1 MCFRYANL
9 AMAPTRKAKGVKRYA
24 TVNEASQEKYG
35 GGSNKKKQRKRKLSD
50 KLGPLWSNGE
60 LQCFYDA
67 YRKYGKDWRKVAA
80 AVRNRS
86 IEMVEALYN
95 MNRAYLSLPEG
106 TASVVGLKAM
116 MTDHYSVMEGSD
128 SERESNDALGFSRK
142 PQKRKLGKDQP
153 SVSKDVFHSHP
164 SASLEGCL
172 SLVKR
177 RKLDGDQPRVVGKRT
192 PRIPVSYPHKKDDKE
207 AYIFPIK
214 KGRKSEGDNDDDVS
228 HVVALLTQ
236 ASQRGGSP
244 QVSQTPYRRP
254 VHLKSSSVQSS
265 ERMHPPPGKA
275 LANLRRASMDE
286 DWLEG
291 SIGSGGAETG
301 DYPRDLLECVGT
313 VEMPSKGKKLY
324 KKKGKVK
331 HSGNHQFDDGGEAC
345 SGTEEVPNLSSR
357 ATADIEVSNT
367 KGEQL
372 SPQGQWT
379 KSKKLYFGDKS
390 SCLDALQTLA
400 DLSLMMPESMES
412 GSSVQLKDG
421 GANVDAEDKFSVPET
436 TSTSQFRKKNKL
448 PSAKHRVPCTIS
460 GVEGTNSK
468 KSKVGRDP
476 AIDINTVSESEQQS
490 QSTTKILKRKR
501 KSLVPKISNADAHMD
516 MNEPSKTEGFGEEE
530 NKPVTKGKRTGQVS
544 TPSKQWKSAKSLEGS
559 LNSDHRRTLTDL
571 TGSTAQVPTSSQV
584 NLPTK
589 RTSRRKMYIPRTLH
603 PKENSCEKKLKN
615 QLNTRSN
622 SVQDR
627 SLHLKEKIS
636 CCLSSHLLR
645 RWCTFEWFYSALD
658 YAWFAKREF
667 EEYLNHVGLGHI
679 PRLTRVEWGV
689 IRSSLGKPRR
699 FSEHFL
705 HEEREK
711 LKQYRESVRKHYA
724 ELRTGVREGLP
735 TDLAR
740 PLSVGQRVIALHPK
754 TREVH
759 DGSVLTV
766 DHDKCR
772 VQFDRP
778 DIGVEFVMD
787 VDCMPSNPLD
797 NMPEALRKRN
807 IAFDKF
813 SCTSKEPNKI
823 GNLNFGG
830 PMMFASSGHL
840 VKATS
845 PMDAFIKQ
853 EKWDAIHTTA
863 QPKAA
868 SADIGRAQQTAYS
881 QPGIVVAHNQ
891 AREADIRALS
901 ELNSALDKK
910 EALLM
915 ELRNTNNNILENK
928 NSGECTLKDS
938 EPFKK
943 HYAMVLVQLKEAS
956 GQVSSALVNLRQRN
970 TYPANSLPPWMKQP
984 ANSTIHGDPSSFDSS
999 ISQESG
1005 SSVADIVEVSKSK
1018 AHMMV
1023 NAAIQVMASGKC
1035 GEDAYVGIREALD
1048 SIDNQHFT
1056 SESRLPVNRS
1066 QEQVNGSLGQRNQ
1079 ISSGTSGPN
1088 LTSDSSAPKLH
1099 TDADKN
1105 EAQILSEV
1113 ISACVMAVHM
1123 IQTCTERQFP
1133 PAVVA
1138 QVLDYAATSL
1148 HPRCP
1153 QNVGIYR
1160 EIQMC
1165 MGRIKTQI
1173 LALVPT

>member
-1 MCFRYANL
+1 MGEHLKFFHG
-9 AMAPTRKAKGVKRYA
+9 P
-24 TVNEASQEKYG
+24 
-35 GGSNKKKQRKRKLSD
+35 NKKIQKCKAKRKLSD
-50 KLGPLWSNGE
+50 KLGPEWSKGE
-60 LQCFYDA
+60 LERFYDA

-116 MTDHYSVMEGSD
+116 MTDHYNVMEGSD
-128 SERESNDALGFSRK
+128 SERESNDASGFSRK
-142 PQKRKLGKDQP
+142 PQKRKLGKDQL
-153 SVSKDVFHSHP
+153 SASKDVFQLHS
-164 SASLEGCL
+164 SASHEGCL
-172 SLVKR
+172 SLLKR
-177 RKLDGDQPRVVGKRT
+177 RRLDGGQPRAVGKRT
-192 PRIPVSYPHKKDDKE
+192 PRFPVSYAYKKDDRDT
-207 AYIFPIK
+207 YVSPIK
-214 KGRKSEGDNDDDVS
+214 KGRRSEGDNDDEVA
-228 HVVALLTQ
+228 HVAALLTE

-244 QVSQTPYRRP
+244 QISQTPDRRP
-254 VHLKSSSVQSS
+254 VHVKSSSVQSS
-265 ERMHPPPGKA
+265 ERMHPPRGKA
-275 LANLRRASMDE
+275 RANLRDPSMDE

-291 SIGSGGAETG
+291 SIGSKG
-301 DYPRDLLECVGT
+301 LKLEI
-313 VEMPSKGKKLY
+313 MPEIQKAKDI
-324 KKKGKVK
+324 
-331 HSGNHQFDDGGEAC
+331 GNHQFDDGGEAC
-345 SGTEEVPNLSSR
+345 SGTEEGLNVSSR
-357 ATADIEVSNT
+357 GKMILKFQIQ
-367 KGEQL
+367 KGNDFLHKVKGREARNFILELVQQL
-372 SPQGQWT
+372 FSMWMV
-379 KSKKLYFGDKS
+379 GDES

-400 DLSLMMPESMES
+400 DLSLMMPESTMES
-412 GSSVQLKDG
+412 GSSVQLKEEGTNLD
-421 GANVDAEDKFSVPET
+421 VEDKFSVPEA
-436 TSTSQFRKKNKL
+436 TSTSQSRNKNKI
-448 PSAKHRVPCTIS
+448 PSAKHRGPFAIS

-468 KSKVGRDP
+468 KSKLGREPVFDTT
-476 AIDINTVSESEQQS
+476 AVSESEQQL
-490 QSTTKILKRKR
+490 QSTTKTWKRKR
-501 KSLVPKISNADAHMD
+501 KSSVLKISNADAPID
-516 MNEPSKTEGFGEEE
+516 SNINEPLKIEAFGEEE
-530 NKPVTKGKRTGQVS
+530 NKPVTKGKRTNQSS
-544 TPSKQWKSAKSLEGS
+544 TPSKQWKSTRSLEGS
-559 LNSDHRRTLTDL
+559 LNSDYRRTGTDL
-571 TGSTAQVPTSSQV
+571 TATTAQAPTSNHV

-589 RTSRRKMYIPRTLH
+589 RISRRKMYIPRTLH
-603 PKENSCEKKLKN
+603 PKEKSSEKKLKN
-615 QLNTRSN
+615 QLNIRS
-622 SVQDR
+622 SSAQDR
-627 SLHLKEKIS
+627 ALYLKEKTS
-636 CCLSSHLLR
+636 CCLSSHLVR

-658 YAWFAKREF
+658 YPWFAKREF

-724 ELRTGVREGLP
+724 ELRTGDREGLP

-787 VDCMPSNPLD
+787 VDCMPLNPLD
-797 NMPEALRKRN
+797 NMPEALRRQN
-807 IAFDKF
+807 FAFDKF
-813 SCTSKEPNKI
+813 SLTSKEANKN

-830 PMMFASSGHL
+830 PHL
-840 VKATS
+840 EKATS
-845 PMDAFIKQ
+845 PMNTSVKQ
-853 EKWDAIHTTA
+853 GKEDSNHTTS

-868 SADIGRAQQTAYS
+868 SADIDRAQQSTYS
-881 QPGIVVAHNQ
+881 QPGMVVAHNQ
-891 AREADIRALS
+891 ARDADIRALS
-901 ELNSALDKK
+901 ELTRALDKK

-915 ELRNTNNNILENK
+915 ELRNTNNNILENQ
-928 NSGECTLKDS
+928 NSGECSLKDS

-943 HYAMVLVQLKEAS
+943 HYAT
-956 GQVSSALVNLRQRN
+956 VSSALLNLRQRN
-970 TYPANSLPPWMKQP
+970 TYPANSLPPWLKQP
-984 ANSTIHGDPSSFDSS
+984 ANSTIYGGLPSSFDSS

-1005 SSVADIVEVSKSK
+1005 SSVAEIVEVSRSK

-1023 NAAIQVMASGKC
+1023 NAAIQAMSSRKG
-1035 GEDAYVGIREALD
+1035 GEDAYVRIREALD
-1048 SIDNQHFT
+1048 SIDNQHLP
-1056 SESRLPVNRS
+1056 SDSRLSLNRS
-1066 QEQVNGSLGQRNQ
+1066 QEQVNGNLGHRNQ
-1079 ISSGTSGPN
+1079 LISSTSDPN
-1088 LTSDSSAPKLH
+1088 FTSDSPGPKPN
-1099 TDADKN
+1099 TDTEKT
-1105 EAQILSEV
+1105 EAQVLSDV

-1123 IQTCTERQFP
+1123 IQTCTERQYP

-1138 QVLDYAATSL
+1138 QVLDYAVTSL

>member
-1 MCFRYANL
+1 
-9 AMAPTRKAKGVKRYA
+9 MAPTKKSKSVKRYA
-24 TVNEASQEKYG
+24 TVNEASPDKYG
-35 GGSNKKKQRKRKLSD
+35 GGSNKKKQRRKLSD
-50 KLGPLWSNGE
+50 KLGAEWSKGE
-60 LQCFYDA
+60 LERFYDA

-116 MTDHYSVMEGSD
+116 MTDHYNVMEGSD

-142 PQKRKLGKDQP
+142 PQKRKLGKDQL
-153 SVSKDVFHSHP
+153 SASKDAFQSHS
-164 SASLEGCL
+164 SASHEGCL
-172 SLVKR
+172 SLLKR
-177 RKLDGDQPRVVGKRT
+177 RRLDGGQPRAVGKRT
-192 PRIPVSYPHKKDDKE
+192 PRFPVSYAYKKDDRDT
-207 AYIFPIK
+207 YVSPIK
-214 KGRKSEGDNDDDVS
+214 KGRRSEGDNDDEVA
-228 HVVALLTQ
+228 HVAALLTE

-244 QVSQTPYRRP
+244 QISRMPYRRP
-254 VHLKSSSVQSS
+254 VHVKSSSVQSS
-265 ERMHPPPGKA
+265 ERMHPPRGKA
-275 LANLRRASMDE
+275 RANLRDPSMDE

-291 SIGSGGAETG
+291 SIGSKGAETG
-301 DYPRDLLECVGT
+301 DYARDSLEGVGT
-313 VEMPSKGKKLY
+313 VEINWKGKKFY
-324 KKKGKVK
+324 GKKEKAKDV
-331 HSGNHQFDDGGEAC
+331 GNHQFDDGGEAC
-345 SGTEEVPNLSSR
+345 SGTEEGLNVSSR
-357 ATADIEVSNT
+357 GKDDIEVSNT
-367 KGEQL
+367 KGERF
-372 SPQGQWT
+372 SPQGQR
-379 KSKKLYFGDKS
+379 KRSKKLYFGDES

-400 DLSLMMPESMES
+400 DLSLMMPESTMES
-412 GSSVQLKDG
+412 GSSVQLKEEGTNLD
-421 GANVDAEDKFSVPET
+421 VEDKFSVPEA
-436 TSTSQFRKKNKL
+436 TSTSQSRNKNKI
-448 PSAKHRVPCTIS
+448 PSAKHRVPFAIS

-468 KSKVGRDP
+468 KSKLGREP
-476 AIDINTVSESEQQS
+476 AFDTTAVSESEQQL
-490 QSTTKILKRKR
+490 QSTTKTWKRKR
-501 KSLVPKISNADAHMD
+501 KSSVSKISNADAPID
-516 MNEPSKTEGFGEEE
+516 SNLNEPLKAEAFGEEE
-530 NKPVTKGKRTGQVS
+530 NKPVTKGKRTNQSS
-544 TPSKQWKSAKSLEGS
+544 TPSKQWKSTRSLEGS
-559 LNSDHRRTLTDL
+559 LNSDYRRTGTDL
-571 TGSTAQVPTSSQV
+571 TVMTAQAPTSNHV

-589 RTSRRKMYIPRTLH
+589 RISRRKMYIPRTLH
-603 PKENSCEKKLKN
+603 PKGKSSEKKLKN
-615 QLNTRSN
+615 QLNIRSS

-627 SLHLKEKIS
+627 ALYLKEKTS
-636 CCLSSHLLR
+636 CCLSSHLVR

-658 YAWFAKREF
+658 YPWFAKREF

-724 ELRTGVREGLP
+724 ELRTGDREGLP

-787 VDCMPSNPLD
+787 VDCMPLNPLD
-797 NMPEALRKRN
+797 NMPEALRRQN
-807 IAFDKF
+807 FAFDKF
-813 SCTSKEPNKI
+813 SLTSKEANKN

-830 PMMFASSGHL
+830 PHL
-840 VKATS
+840 EKATS
-845 PMDAFIKQ
+845 PMNTSVKQ
-853 EKWDAIHTTA
+853 GKGDSNHTTS

-868 SADIGRAQQTAYS
+868 SADIGRAQAQQTTYS
-881 QPGIVVAHNQ
+881 QPGMVVAHNQ
-891 AREADIRALS
+891 ARDADIRALS
-901 ELNSALDKK
+901 ELTRALDKK

-915 ELRNTNNNILENK
+915 ELRNTNNNILENQ
-928 NSGECTLKDS
+928 NSGECSLKDS

-943 HYAMVLVQLKEAS
+943 HYATVLVQLKEAS
-956 GQVSSALVNLRQRN
+956 GQVSSALLNLRQRN
-970 TYPANSLPPWMKQP
+970 TYPANSLPPWLKQP
-984 ANSTIHGDPSSFDSS
+984 ANSTVYGGLPSSFDSS

-1005 SSVADIVEVSKSK
+1005 SSVAEIVEVSRSK

-1023 NAAIQVMASGKC
+1023 NAAIQAMSSRKG
-1035 GEDAYVGIREALD
+1035 GEDAYVRIREALD
-1048 SIDNQHFT
+1048 SIDNQHPP
-1056 SESRLPVNRS
+1056 SDSRLSLNRS
-1066 QEQVNGSLGQRNQ
+1066 QEQVNGNLGHRNQ
-1079 ISSGTSGPN
+1079 LISSTSDPN
-1088 LTSDSSAPKLH
+1088 FTSDSPGPKPN
-1099 TDADKN
+1099 TDTEKT
-1105 EAQILSEV
+1105 EAQVLSDV

-1123 IQTCTERQFP
+1123 IQTCTERQYP

-1138 QVLDYAATSL
+1138 QVLDYAVTSL

>member
-1 MCFRYANL
+1 
-9 AMAPTRKAKGVKRYA
+9 MAPTRKAKGVKRYA

-50 KLGPLWSNGE
+50 KLGPQWKRGE
-60 LQCFYDA
+60 LQRFYDA
-67 YRKYGKDWRKVAA
+67 YRKYGKDWKKVAA
-80 AVRNRS
+80 AVRNRG

-116 MTDHYSVMEGSD
+116 MTDHYNVMEGSD
-128 SERESNDALGFSRK
+128 SERESNDALGFS
-142 PQKRKLGKDQP
+142 QKLQKHKLGKDQP
-153 SVSKDVFHSHP
+153 SVSKDVFHTHP

-177 RKLDGDQPRVVGKRT
+177 RKLDGDQPRAVGKRT
-192 PRIPVSYPHKKDDKE
+192 PRVPVSYPHKKDDKE
-207 AYIFPIK
+207 AYVSPIK

-228 HVVALLTQ
+228 HVVALLTE

-254 VHLKSSSVQSS
+254 AHLKSSSVQSS

-275 LANLRRASMDE
+275 SANLRRASMDG

-301 DYPRDLLECVGT
+301 DYHRDLLEGVGT

-331 HSGNHQFDDGGEAC
+331 HSENHQFDDGGEAC

-357 ATADIEVSNT
+357 ATDDIEVSNT
-367 KGEQL
+367 KGERL
-372 SPQGQWT
+372 SPQGQRT

-421 GANVDAEDKFSVPET
+421 GANIDAEDKFSVPET
-436 TSTSQFRKKNKL
+436 TSTSQFRNKNKL
-448 PSAKHRVPCTIS
+448 PGAKHRLPCAIS

-501 KSLVPKISNADAHMD
+501 KCLVPKISNADAHMD
-516 MNEPSKTEGFGEEE
+516 SDMNEPLKTEGFGEEE
-530 NKPVTKGKRTGQVS
+530 NKPVTKGKRTSQVS
-544 TPSKQWKSAKSLEGS
+544 TPSKQWKSARSLEGS
-559 LNSDHRRTLTDL
+559 LNGNHRRALADL
-571 TGSTAQVPTSSQV
+571 TGSTAQVPTSSQF
-584 NLPTK
+584 NLPMK

-603 PKENSCEKKLKN
+603 PKEKSCEKKLKN

-627 SLHLKEKIS
+627 ALHLKEKIS
-636 CCLSSHLLR
+636 CCLSSDLLR

-787 VDCMPSNPLD
+787 VDCMPLNPLD
-797 NMPEALRKRN
+797 NMPEALRGRN

-813 SCTSKEPNKI
+813 SCTSKEPNKN

-845 PMDAFIKQ
+845 PMDMDAFIKE
-853 EKWDAIHTTA
+853 EKGNAIYTTA
-863 QPKAA
+863 QPKAV
-868 SADIGRAQQTAYS
+868 SADIGRAQQTSYS
-881 QPGIVVAHNQ
+881 QPGMVVAHNQ

-901 ELNSALDKK
+901 ELNRALDKK
-910 EALLM
+910 
-915 ELRNTNNNILENK
+915 
-928 NSGECTLKDS
+928 
-938 EPFKK
+938 
-943 HYAMVLVQLKEAS
+943 
-956 GQVSSALVNLRQRN
+956 VSSALVNLRQRN

-984 ANSTIHGDPSSFDSS
+984 ANSTIYGDPSSFDSS

-1048 SIDNQHFT
+1048 SIDNQHFI

-1079 ISSGTSGPN
+1079 ISSGTSDPN

-1133 PAVVA
+1133 PAAVA
-1138 QVLDYAATSL
+1138 QVLDYAVTSL

>member
-1 MCFRYANL
+1 
-9 AMAPTRKAKGVKRYA
+9 MAPTRKAKGVKRYA
-24 TVNEASQEKYG
+24 TVNEASPEKYG

-50 KLGPLWSNGE
+50 KLGLQWSNGE
-60 LQCFYDA
+60 LQRFYDA

-116 MTDHYSVMEGSD
+116 MTDHYNVMEGSD
-128 SERESNDALGFSRK
+128 SERESNDDLGFSRK

-153 SVSKDVFHSHP
+153 SVSKDVLHTHP

-172 SLVKR
+172 SLLKR
-177 RKLDGDQPRVVGKRT
+177 RKLDGDQPRAVGKRT
-192 PRIPVSYPHKKDDKE
+192 PRVPISYPHKKDDRE
-207 AYIFPIK
+207 AYVSPIK
-214 KGRKSEGDNDDDVS
+214 KGRKSEGDNDDDIA
-228 HVVALLTQ
+228 HVAALLTE

-244 QVSQTPYRRP
+244 QVSQTPYGRP
-254 VHLKSSSVQSS
+254 VHIKSSSVQSS
-265 ERMHPPPGKA
+265 GRMHPPPGKA
-275 LANLRRASMDE
+275 RANLHCASVDE

-291 SIGSGGAETG
+291 SLGSGGAETG
-301 DYPRDLLECVGT
+301 DDAGDLLEGVGT
-313 VEMPSKGKKLY
+313 VEMPLKVNKLY
-324 KKKGKVK
+324 KKREKVK

-345 SGTEEVPNLSSR
+345 SGTEGLNVSSR
-357 ATADIEVSNT
+357 AIDDSEVSNI
-367 KGEQL
+367 KGERP
-372 SPQGQWT
+372 SPQGQR
-379 KSKKLYFGDKS
+379 KESKKLYFGDES

-400 DLSLMMPESMES
+400 DLSVMMPDSKES
-412 GSSVQLKDG
+412 GSSVQFKDE
-421 GANVDAEDKFSVPET
+421 GANVDAEDKFSVPEA
-436 TSTSQFRKKNKL
+436 TSTIQFRNKNKI
-448 PSAKHRVPCTIS
+448 PSAKHRVPYTIS

-468 KSKVGRDP
+468 KSKLGRDP
-476 AIDINTVSESEQQS
+476 AVDMNTVSESEQQLL
-490 QSTTKILKRKR
+490 STTKILKRKR
-501 KSLVPKISNADAHMD
+501 KSSIPKISNADAHMD
-516 MNEPSKTEGFGEEE
+516 SDMNESSKTEGCGEEE
-530 NKPVTKGKRTGQVS
+530 NKPVTKGKRTNQIS
-544 TPSKQWKSAKSLEGS
+544 TPSKQWKSARSLEGS
-559 LNSDHRRTLTDL
+559 LNSDHRRTVTDL
-571 TGSTAQVPTSSQV
+571 TGSTAQAPTSSQV

-603 PKENSCEKKLKN
+603 PKEKSCEKKLKN
-615 QLNTRSN
+615 QLITRSN
-622 SVQDR
+622 SVPDR
-627 SLHLKEKIS
+627 ALHLKEKIS
-636 CCLSSHLLR
+636 CCLSSHLVH

-658 YAWFAKREF
+658 YPWFAKREF

-787 VDCMPSNPLD
+787 VDCMPLNPLD
-797 NMPEALRKRN
+797 NMPEALRRQN
-807 IAFDKF
+807 IAFDKSF
-813 SCTSKEPNKI
+813 LTSKESNKN

-830 PMMFASSGHL
+830 PMMFPSSGHL

-845 PMDAFIKQ
+845 PVNASIKQ
-853 EKWDAIHTTA
+853 GKGDAIHTTA
-863 QPKAA
+863 QPKTA

-881 QPGIVVAHNQ
+881 QPGMVVPHNQ

-901 ELNSALDKK
+901 ELNRALDKK
-910 EALLM
+910 EALLV
-915 ELRNTNNNILENK
+915 ELRNTNNNILENQ
-928 NSGECTLKDS
+928 NSGECSLKDS

-943 HYAMVLVQLKEAS
+943 HYATVLVQLKEAS

-984 ANSTIHGDPSSFDSS
+984 ANSTIYGGPSSFDSS

-1023 NAAIQVMASGKC
+1023 NAAIQAMASRKC
-1035 GEDAYVGIREALD
+1035 GEDAYVTIREALD

-1056 SESRLPVNRS
+1056 SDSRLPVNRS
-1066 QEQVNGSLGQRNQ
+1066 QEQVNGSLGHRNQ
-1079 ISSGTSGPN
+1079 ISSGTSDPN

-1099 TDADKN
+1099 DADKN
-1105 EAQILSEV
+1105 EAQILSEL

-1138 QVLDYAATSL
+1138 QVLDYAVTSL

-1153 QNVGIYR
+1153 QNVGVYR

>member
-1 MCFRYANL
+1 
-9 AMAPTRKAKGVKRYA
+9 MAPTKKSKSVKRYA
-24 TVNEASQEKYG
+24 TVNEASPEKYG
-35 GGSNKKKQRKRKLSD
+35 GGSNKKKQRRKLSD
-50 KLGPLWSNGE
+50 KLGAEWSKGE
-60 LQCFYDA
+60 LERFYDA

-116 MTDHYSVMEGSD
+116 MTDHYNVMEGSD

-142 PQKRKLGKDQP
+142 PQKRKLGKDQL
-153 SVSKDVFHSHP
+153 SASKDAFQSHS
-164 SASLEGCL
+164 SASHEGCL
-172 SLVKR
+172 SLLKR
-177 RKLDGDQPRVVGKRT
+177 RRLDGGQPRAVGKG
-192 PRIPVSYPHKKDDKE
+192 H
-207 AYIFPIK
+207 
-214 KGRKSEGDNDDDVS
+214 
-228 HVVALLTQ
+228 L
-236 ASQRGGSP
+236 ASQFHMHIRKMIGILMSL
-244 QVSQTPYRRP
+244 Q
-254 VHLKSSSVQSS
+254 LKRV
-265 ERMHPPPGKA
+265 
-275 LANLRRASMDE
+275 
-286 DWLEG
+286 
-291 SIGSGGAETG
+291 
-301 DYPRDLLECVGT
+301 
-313 VEMPSKGKKLY
+313 
-324 KKKGKVK
+324 
-331 HSGNHQFDDGGEAC
+331 GGE
-345 SGTEEVPNLSSR
+345 R
-357 ATADIEVSNT
+357 F
-367 KGEQL
+367 
-372 SPQGQWT
+372 SPQGQR
-379 KSKKLYFGDKS
+379 KRSKKLYFGDES

-400 DLSLMMPESMES
+400 DLSLMMPESTMES
-412 GSSVQLKDG
+412 GSSVQLKEEGTNLD
-421 GANVDAEDKFSVPET
+421 VEDKFSVPEA
-436 TSTSQFRKKNKL
+436 TSTSQSRNKNKI
-448 PSAKHRVPCTIS
+448 PSAKHRVPFAIS

-468 KSKVGRDP
+468 KSKLGREP
-476 AIDINTVSESEQQS
+476 AFDTTAVSESEQQL
-490 QSTTKILKRKR
+490 QSTTKTWKRKR
-501 KSLVPKISNADAHMD
+501 KSSVSKISNADAPID
-516 MNEPSKTEGFGEEE
+516 SNLNEPLKAEAFGEEE
-530 NKPVTKGKRTGQVS
+530 NKPVTKGKRTNQSS
-544 TPSKQWKSAKSLEGS
+544 TPSKQWKSTRSLEGS
-559 LNSDHRRTLTDL
+559 LNSDYRRTGTDL
-571 TGSTAQVPTSSQV
+571 TVMTAQAPTSNHV

-589 RTSRRKMYIPRTLH
+589 RISRRKMYIPRTLH
-603 PKENSCEKKLKN
+603 PKEKSSEKKLKN
-615 QLNTRSN
+615 QLNIRSS

-627 SLHLKEKIS
+627 ALYLKEKTS
-636 CCLSSHLLR
+636 CCLSSHLVR

-658 YAWFAKREF
+658 YPWFAKREF

-724 ELRTGVREGLP
+724 ELRTGDREGLP

-787 VDCMPSNPLD
+787 VDCMPLNPLD
-797 NMPEALRKRN
+797 NMPEALRRQN
-807 IAFDKF
+807 FAFDKF
-813 SCTSKEPNKI
+813 SLTSKEANKN

-830 PMMFASSGHL
+830 PHL
-840 VKATS
+840 EKATS
-845 PMDAFIKQ
+845 PMNTSVKQGKAFSGQPSSYVHLRVEERLGKKESRRETCIVEPSLRGFKPYNF
-853 EKWDAIHTTA
+853 TT
-863 QPKAA
+863 KAA
-868 SADIGRAQQTAYS
+868 SADIGRAQAQQTTYS
-881 QPGIVVAHNQ
+881 QPGMVVAHNQ
-891 AREADIRALS
+891 ARDADIRALS
-901 ELNSALDKK
+901 ELTRALDKK

-915 ELRNTNNNILENK
+915 ELRNTNNNILENQ
-928 NSGECTLKDS
+928 NSGECSLKDS

-943 HYAMVLVQLKEAS
+943 HYAT
-956 GQVSSALVNLRQRN
+956 VSSALLNLRQRN
-970 TYPANSLPPWMKQP
+970 TYPANSLPPWLKQP
-984 ANSTIHGDPSSFDSS
+984 ANSTVYGGLPSSFDSS

-1005 SSVADIVEVSKSK
+1005 SSVAEIVEVSRSK

-1023 NAAIQVMASGKC
+1023 NAAIQAMSSRKG
-1035 GEDAYVGIREALD
+1035 GEDAYVRIREALD
-1048 SIDNQHFT
+1048 SIDNQHT
-1056 SESRLPVNRS
+1056 PSDSRLSLNRS
-1066 QEQVNGSLGQRNQ
+1066 QEQVNGNLGHRNQ
-1079 ISSGTSGPN
+1079 LISSTSDPN
-1088 LTSDSSAPKLH
+1088 FTSDSPGPKPN
-1099 TDADKN
+1099 TDTEKT
-1105 EAQILSEV
+1105 EAQVLSDV

-1123 IQTCTERQFP
+1123 IQTCTERQYP

-1138 QVLDYAATSL
+1138 QVLDYAVTSL